1 METVTR
7 RTWLE
12 VENEKTSQSVCG
24 LEISFQAPPQVTI
37 CNIQQTTNPL
47 IARPLSRIPVYGSCA
62 CLRTNASPLLF
73 LLMSRPLHSIRFHF

>member
-47 IARPLSRIPVYGSCA
+47 IARPLSRSPVYESCA
-62 CLRTNASPLLF
+62 CLRANDLCTRTTYGKLLT
-73 LLMSRPLHSIRFHF
+73 